1 MIISRNGELL
11 QFFLRGNGIVV
22 KDGEFSICLEYDDKQ
37 RKQYARIAEL
47 KQLLSDTDYK
57 ALKYADGA
65 LTEAEYAPVR
75 EARKQWRAEINEIE
89 KTFSEPTIS
98 REEMDLAEQLAL
110 DNLKRMEEDKN

>member
-11 QFFLRGNGIVV
+11 LYFLRENGIVV
-22 KDGEFSICLEYDDKQ
+22 KDGAFSVCLEYDAQQ
-37 RKQYARIAEL
+37 RKQYARITEL
-47 KQLLSDTDYK
+47 KQLLIDTDYK

-65 LTEAEYAPVR
+65 LTESEYAPIR

>member
-11 QFFLRGNGIVV
+11 LYFLRENGIVV
-22 KDGEFSICLEYDDKQ
+22 KDGAFSVCLEYDAQQ
-37 RKQYARIAEL
+37 RKQYARITEL

-75 EARKQWRAEINEIE
+75 EDRKQWRAEINEIE

-110 DNLKRMEEDKN
+110 DNLKRMKEDEN

>member
-1 MIISRNGELL
+1 MIIDRNGDIL
-11 QFFLRGNGIVV
+11 QYFLRENGIVV
-22 KDGEFSICLEYDDKQ
+22 KDGEFSICLEYNKQ
-37 RKQYARIAEL
+37 QKKQYVRIAAL

-57 ALKYADGA
+57 ALKFADGA

-75 EARKQWRAEINEIE
+75 ESRKLWRAEINEIE

-110 DNLKRMEEDKN
+110 DNLKRMEE